1 MGDIILIWSKLK
13 KKVYLRVNGVLIY
26 LINNLRFSY
35 YASDTKSE
43 KVIYN
48 LVLLL
53 DVLSKYREMSS
64 MFKKEVMECK
74 REIFTCEMR

>member
-1 MGDIILIWSKLK
+1 MGDIILIWWKLK

-43 KVIYN
+43 KVISLGAAFGCTQQVSRN
-48 LVLLL
+48 
-53 DVLSKYREMSS
+53 E
-64 MFKKEVMECK
+64 
-74 REIFTCEMR
+74 